1 MKHLILLLT
10 LPLAAAATVRAD
22 DPPAEP
28 TTEPATF
35 EESYGTLLTHNL
47 FHKERRPP
55 PPDRSDEPAPER
67 EEAPLPPAVPE
78 KDFRLVG
85 IVYENDAFRAYFED
99 LKQKR
104 IVRIAAGETIAT
116 GVVSEIYIDALSFT
130 NENGLVWVDFGDD
143 LTGGAA
149 TAMERAEKPAPDAY
163 EEARQNQ
170 PRGGN
175 ETREAM
181 LERLRARRAA
191 AQGGGR

>member
-1 MKHLILLLT
+1 MKQSLIVITLLLT
-10 LPLAAAATVRAD
+10 AAATAYAD

-28 TTEPATF
+28 VTF
-35 EESYGTLLTHNL
+35 EDRYGTLLTHNL

-55 PPDRSDEPAPER
+55 PPKRTDEAPPER
-67 EEAPLPPAVPE
+67 EETPPPPAVPE

-85 IVYENDAFRAYFED
+85 IVFENEAFRAYFED

-104 IVRIAAGETIAT
+104 IVRVAAGETIAT
-116 GVVSEIYIDALSFT
+116 GVVSEIFIDALSFT
-130 NENGLVWVDFGDD
+130 NENGVVWVDFGDD
-143 LTGGAA
+143 LTGASAA
-149 TAMERAEKPAPDAY
+149 AMERAEKPAPDAY

-170 PRGGN
+170 PRGGS